1 MVLHCLATTNFN
13 TEFENDEGLCTMGTT
28 QSDRPE
34 TYFHCG
40 LRLWGHS
47 PQIWCSSCYSK
58 YCLL

>member
-47 PQIWCSSCYSK
+47 PQTWCSSCYSK
-58 YCLL
+58 